1 MQHQGPQLLSPAAVA
16 ARLSI
21 RAATLARWR
30 WLRIG
35 PPYLRI
41 GGRVRYEAAEID
53 TWVKSRRVHHRRRE
67 PRR

>member
-1 MQHQGPQLLSPAAVA
+1 MHQGSQPLLSPAAVA

-41 GGRVRYEAAEID
+41 GGSGVAFG
-53 TWVKSRRVHHRRRE
+53 TKLQTST
-67 PRR
+67 PG